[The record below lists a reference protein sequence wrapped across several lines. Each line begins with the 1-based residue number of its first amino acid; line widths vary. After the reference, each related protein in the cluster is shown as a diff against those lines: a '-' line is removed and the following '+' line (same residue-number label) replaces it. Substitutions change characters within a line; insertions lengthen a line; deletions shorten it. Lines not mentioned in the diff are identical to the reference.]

1 MGEVGGKNPLLEKA
15 LDQLV
20 DGLGRMDVGSQSSV
34 EEGGRLT
41 SNAGV

>member
-1 MGEVGGKNPLLEKA
+1 MGEVGVKNPLLEKV

-34 EEGGRLT
+34 EERGRLT
-41 SNAGV
+41 SKAGV